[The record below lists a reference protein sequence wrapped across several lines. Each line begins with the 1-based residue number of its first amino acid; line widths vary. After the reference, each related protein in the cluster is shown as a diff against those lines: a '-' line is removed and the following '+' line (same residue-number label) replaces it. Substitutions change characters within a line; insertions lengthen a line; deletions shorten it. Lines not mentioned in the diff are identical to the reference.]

1 MDLGNTIRYKRKE
14 LGLNQGQFAKACG
27 ITQTYLSQLEHNQ
40 KEPNLSTL
48 KAIAEAL
55 KMPLPILFFL
65 SMTAEDVQPK
75 KRKAFS
81 EINEQLKLIIDEF
94 FSL

>member
-14 LGLNQGQFAKACG
+14 LGLNQGQFAHACG

-48 KAIAEAL
+48 KAIAEVL
-55 KMPLPILFFL
+55 QLPLPILFFL
-65 SMTAEDVQPK
+65 SMTEEDIQPK
-75 KRKAFS
+75 KT
-81 EINEQLKLIIDEF
+81 Q
-94 FSL
+94 SL